1 MEKIKKFRDFETGK
15 VIEFYTKRYGDS
27 LIREVKEL
35 LKRIDNNLEKEN
47 TETRSTKSIKKQIEI
62 VNDLFI
68 EKASNQKEGRK

>member
-1 MEKIKKFRDFETGK
+1 VEKIKKFRDFETGK